1 MIYIA
6 PNLLIGSAF
15 HDSDKRVLD
24 AAGIT
29 AVLQLFEGDENWPAH
44 WQALRLPVH
53 DGQPLACEL
62 LRRGCEFVQ
71 AQRKAGH
78 MTLVACLMGQS
89 RSSTFVFACLLAGR
103 QSHAVRTAM
112 QQTGGLLLA
121 DGCTPPEA
129 WRLLKTRHP
138 QAYPHPS
145 LLQSLLECYGLP
157 YSVAELYT
165 LKLETE

>member
-1 MIYIA
+1 MICIA

-15 HDSDKRVLD
+15 HDSDKQVLD
-24 AAGIT
+24 AEGIT

-44 WQALRLPVH
+44 WLALRLPVH
-53 DGQPLACEL
+53 DGQAIACEL
-62 LRRGCEFVQ
+62 LRRGCDFVQ
-71 AQRKAGH
+71 TQRKAGH
-78 MTLVACLMGQS
+78 KTLVACLMGQS
-89 RSSTFVFACLLAGR
+89 RSATFVFAC
-103 QSHAVRTAM
+103 
-112 QQTGGLLLA
+112 LLA

-138 QAYPHPS
+138 QAYPHPI

-157 YSVAELYT
+157 YTVAELYT